1 MAALLWLVVA
11 VALPDDAPARPG
23 EWGFRPRDQRACA
36 TDPPAFVWRP
46 QKGAVAY
53 DLQIARDD
61 GFDPLVH
68 ETKGI
73 ELHCH
78 VPPRTLGPGTY
89 HWRYRFTTK
98 KETSPWSRVR
108 SFRIDT
114 EAVAFPMPPR
124 EALLARVP
132 EGHPRLFL
140 RPEDLPRL
148 RELAQGPLKD
158 RWKTIVARCEKLLK
172 NPPDVSEPLRY
183 RKGEVRGKNDAA
195 WRKRWWGNRKHTI
208 AVTDGAA
215 TLAFAWLIGGDE
227 RYAKEARRLILAACD
242 WDPNGATSYAY
253 NDEAGMPFAY
263 YTARTYTW
271 LHGFLKEEERRKIR
285 SVMRVRMGQMHRHL
299 ARGRRHIWRPYSSH
313 ANRAWHWLGE
323 VATAFLGEIPGA
335 DDAAWYALNVF
346 YCAYPVWNDDR
357 GGWHE
362 GLAYWN
368 SYVGRVMSWL
378 MTMRTS
384 YGIDGF
390 QKPFFSRAGD
400 FALYVAP
407 PGETMGGFG
416 DLTFGY
422 DARRTR
428 PLMTQLARLA
438 GNPYWQWYVDQA
450 GGKRAVGGYLGFLQ
464 GALPAVAA
472 RPPRDL
478 ESSVLF
484 PGTGVAVL
492 HSDLMDRARD
502 VQLMLKA
509 SPMGT
514 QSHGY
519 ESQNAFLLSVAGDP
533 VFLRTGRR
541 DLYGSPHHRRWM
553 WETKSVNSILV
564 DGRGQ
569 ETHSPRRLG
578 EITRFFSSPRFDF
591 VVGEAA
597 PAYQGR
603 LQRFSRAILFLK
615 PEGIVVF
622 DVLEAKEPSTFQWL
636 LHAPREMQVDAGTV
650 VARGKRE
657 VATLRFLHPGDLAIT
672 QTNRFD
678 PPPQEWVKL
687 EQWHLT
693 ASTQEPRRAARFVTV
708 IRPRHA
714 GPFAA
719 RAWVSDRALGC
730 AFDVEGGKAVA
741 IWRTHG
747 DDPVELAGLRTDG
760 DAAYAVLDGKGRLV
774 RIDQAGGGSVSWTE
788 R

>member
-1 MAALLWLVVA
+1 MVAAPVEA
-11 VALPDDAPARPG
+11 PDDSPAQPG
-23 EWGFRPRDQRACA
+23 EWGFRPFEGRLSA

-46 QKGAVAY
+46 QKGAVSY
-53 DLQIARDD
+53 DLQIARDK
-61 GFDPLVH
+61 GFDPPVH
-68 ETKGI
+68 EAEGI
-73 ELHCH
+73 ALHCH
-78 VPPRTLGPGTY
+78 VPASTLGPGAY
-89 HWRYRFTTK
+89 HWRYRYRK
-98 KETSPWSRVR
+98 GKYASPWSKVR
-108 SFRIDT
+108 SFRIDGA
-114 EAVAFPMPPR
+114 AVAFPMPPR
-124 EALLARVP
+124 EELLARVP
-132 EGHPRLFL
+132 AGHPRLFL
-140 RPEDLPRL
+140 RPEGLPRL
-148 RELAQGPLKD
+148 RELAQGALQD
-158 RWKTIVARCEKLLK
+158 RWQAIVARCEKLLQS
-172 NPPDVSEPLRY
+172 PPDASEPLKY
-183 RKGEVRGKNDAA
+183 QQGEVRGRNDDA
-195 WRKRWWGNRKHTI
+195 WRKRWWGNRRHTI

-215 TLAFAWLIGGDE
+215 TLAFAWLIGGNE

-285 SVMRVRMGQMHRHL
+285 SVMRVRMEQIHRHL
-299 ARGRRHIWRPYSSH
+299 AEGRRHIWRPYSSH

-323 VATAFLGEIPGA
+323 VATAFRGEIPGA
-335 DDAAWYALNVF
+335 DDAAWYALHVF
-346 YCAYPVWNDDR
+346 FCAYPVWSDER

-378 MTMRTS
+378 MTLRTS

-416 DLTFGY
+416 DLTLGY

-464 GALPAVAA
+464 GALPAVEA
-472 RPPRDL
+472 RAPRDL
-478 ESSVLF
+478 PSSVLF

-492 HSDLMDRARD
+492 HRDLADRAKD
-502 VQLMLKA
+502 VQILLKA

-519 ESQNAFLLSVAGDP
+519 ESQNSFLLSVAGDP
-533 VFLRTGRR
+533 VLLRTGRR

-553 WETKSVNSILV
+553 WETRSVNSVLV

-569 ETHSPRRLG
+569 ETRSSRRLG
-578 EITRFFSSPRFDF
+578 EITRFSTSPQFDF

-597 PAYQGR
+597 PAYRGR
-603 LQRFSRAILFLK
+603 LKRFSRAILFLK
-615 PEGIVVF
+615 PGGIVVF
-622 DVLEAKEPSTFQWL
+622 DVLEAQEPSTFQWL

-657 VATLRFLHPGDLAIT
+657 AATLRFLHPGDLAIT

-678 PPPQEWVKL
+678 PPPQEWVEL

-693 ASTQEPRRAARFVTV
+693 ASTKRPRRTARFVTV
-708 IRPRHA
+708 IRPRLE

-719 RAWVSDRALGC
+719 RPYVTDRALGC
-730 AFDVEGGKAVA
+730 AFDVEEGRAVA

-747 DDPVELAGLRTDG
+747 DRPVELAGLRTDG
-760 DAAYAVLDGKGRLV
+760 DAAYAVLDEQGGLI
-774 RIDQAGGGSVSWTE
+774 RIDQTGGGSVSWAE